1 MKNLF
6 AISGPSGTGKT
17 TLCRGLQKKYP
28 EVSFSVSCTTR
39 KKRFNEIDGQD
50 YHFISIE
57 EFTEYISNNKFI
69 EYETVHGD
77 YYGTLKKTVEDS
89 ILNKKLLLL
98 EVDVKGAKTIKCL
111 YPDNLVTIFI
121 LPPSLDNLQN
131 RLINRGTDSDTRIK
145 KRLTR
150 LELELKEKD
159 WFDYHIINNEIENAT
174 REFITIIEKQTIGVF
189 NEPKT
194 SIFQQNR

>member
-17 TLCRGLQKKYP
+17 TLCRGLQKIHP

-39 KKRFNEIDGQD
+39 KKRSNEIYGKD

-57 EFTEYISNNKFI
+57 KFTENISNNKFI

-145 KRLTR
+145 KRLNR

-159 WFDYHIINNEIENAT
+159 WFDYHIINNQIENAT
-174 REFITIIEKQTIGVF
+174 RELITIIEK
-189 NEPKT
+189 
-194 SIFQQNR
+194 

>member
-17 TLCRGLQKKYP
+17 TLCRGLQKKLP

-57 EFTEYISNNKFI
+57 EFTEDISNNKFI

-121 LPPSLDNLQN
+121 LPPSLNNLQN

-194 SIFQQNR
+194 SIFQQNG

>member
-1 MKNLF
+1 MNNLF

-17 TLCRGLQKKYP
+17 TLCRGLQKKLP

-57 EFTEYISNNKFI
+57 EFTEDISNNKFI

-194 SIFQQNR
+194 SIFQQNG

>member
-17 TLCRGLQKKYP
+17 TLCRGLQKKLP

-57 EFTEYISNNKFI
+57 EFTEHISNNKFI

-121 LPPSLDNLQN
+121 LPPSLENLQN

-145 KRLTR
+145 KRLNR

-194 SIFQQNR
+194 SIFQQNG

>member
-17 TLCRGLQKKYP
+17 TLCRGLQKKIP

-57 EFTEYISNNKFI
+57 EFTEDISNNKFI

-145 KRLTR
+145 NRLNR

-194 SIFQQNR
+194 SIFQQN

>member
-17 TLCRGLQKKYP
+17 TLCRGLQKKLP

-57 EFTEYISNNKFI
+57 EFTEDISNNKFI

-194 SIFQQNR
+194 SIFQQNG

>member
-39 KKRFNEIDGQD
+39 KKRSNEIVGKD

-57 EFTEYISNNKFI
+57 KFTENISHNKFV

-77 YYGTLKKTVEDS
+77 YYGTFKKTVEDS
-89 ILNKKLLLL
+89 IVNKKLLLL
-98 EVDVKGAKTIKCL
+98 EVDVKGAKTFKFL

-131 RLINRGTDSDTRIK
+131 RLINRGTDSETKIK

-150 LELELKEKD
+150 LALELKEKD
-159 WFDYHIINNEIENAT
+159 WFDYHIINNQIENAT
-174 REFITIIEKQTIGVF
+174 RELITIIEKQT
-189 NEPKT
+189 
-194 SIFQQNR
+194 

>member
-17 TLCRGLQKKYP
+17 TLCRGLQKTHP

-39 KKRFNEIDGQD
+39 KKRSNEIYGKD

-57 EFTEYISNNKFI
+57 KFTENISNNKFI

-77 YYGTLKKTVEDS
+77 YYGTFKKTVEDS

-131 RLINRGTDSDTRIK
+131 RLINRGTDSNTRIK
-145 KRLTR
+145 KRLNR

-194 SIFQQNR
+194 SIFQQNG

>member
-17 TLCRGLQKKYP
+17 TLCRGLQKKLP

-57 EFTEYISNNKFI
+57 EFTEDISNNKFI

-159 WFDYHIINNEIENAT
+159 WFDYHIINNEIKNAT

-194 SIFQQNR
+194 SIFQQNG

>member
-17 TLCRGLQKKYP
+17 TLCRGLQKKLP

-57 EFTEYISNNKFI
+57 EFTEDISNNKFI

-131 RLINRGTDSDTRIK
+131 RLINRGTDSDIRIK

-194 SIFQQNR
+194 SIFQQNG

>member
-17 TLCRGLQKKYP
+17 TLCRGLQKKLS

-150 LELELKEKD
+150 LELELKEKN

-194 SIFQQNR
+194 SIFQQNG

>member
-17 TLCRGLQKKYP
+17 TLCRGLQKKLP

-39 KKRFNEIDGQD
+39 KKRFNEIDCQD

-57 EFTEYISNNKFI
+57 EFTEDISNNKFI

-121 LPPSLDNLQN
+121 LPPSLENLQN

-194 SIFQQNR
+194 SIFQQNG

>member
-17 TLCRGLQKKYP
+17 TLCRCLQKKLP

-57 EFTEYISNNKFI
+57 EFTEDISNNKFI

-174 REFITIIEKQTIGVF
+174 REFITIIETQTIGVF

-194 SIFQQNR
+194 SIFQQNG

>member
-17 TLCRGLQKKYP
+17 TLCRGLQKKLP

-57 EFTEYISNNKFI
+57 EFTEDISNNKFI

-111 YPDNLVTIFI
+111 YPNNLVTIFI
-121 LPPSLDNLQN
+121 LPPILDNLQN

-145 KRLTR
+145 KRLNR

-194 SIFQQNR
+194 SIFQQNG

>member
-17 TLCRGLQKKYP
+17 TLCRGLQKKLP

-50 YHFISIE
+50 YHFILIE
-57 EFTEYISNNKFI
+57 EFTKDISNNKFL
-69 EYETVHGD
+69 EYEAVHGD

-194 SIFQQNR
+194 SIFQQNG

>member
-17 TLCRGLQKKYP
+17 TLCRGLQKKLHG
-28 EVSFSVSCTTR
+28 VSFSVSCTTR

-57 EFTEYISNNKFI
+57 EFTEDISNNKFI

-145 KRLTR
+145 KRLNR

-194 SIFQQNR
+194 SIFQQNG

>member
-17 TLCRGLQKKYP
+17 TLCRGLQKKIP

-57 EFTEYISNNKFI
+57 EFTEDISNNKFI

-98 EVDVKGAKTIKCL
+98 EVDVKGAKTIKFL

-194 SIFQQNR
+194 SIFQQNG

>member
-17 TLCRGLQKKYP
+17 TLCRGLQKKLP

-57 EFTEYISNNKFI
+57 EFTEDISNNKFI

-150 LELELKEKD
+150 LELELKEKN

-194 SIFQQNR
+194 SIFQQNG

>member
-17 TLCRGLQKKYP
+17 TLCRGLQKKLP

-57 EFTEYISNNKFI
+57 EFTENISNNKFI

-194 SIFQQNR
+194 SIFQQNG

>member
-1 MKNLF
+1 M
-6 AISGPSGTGKT
+6 
-17 TLCRGLQKKYP
+17 
-28 EVSFSVSCTTR
+28 SFSVSCTTR

-57 EFTEYISNNKFI
+57 EFTEDISNNKFI

-194 SIFQQNR
+194 SIFQQNG

>member
-17 TLCRGLQKKYP
+17 TLCRGLQKKIP

-57 EFTEYISNNKFI
+57 EFTEDISNNKFI

-145 KRLTR
+145 NRLNR

-194 SIFQQNR
+194 SIFQQNG

>member
-17 TLCRGLQKKYP
+17 TLCRGLQKKIP

-57 EFTEYISNNKFI
+57 EFTEDISNNKFI

-194 SIFQQNR
+194 SIFQQNG

>member
-17 TLCRGLQKKYP
+17 TLCRGLQKKLP

-57 EFTEYISNNKFI
+57 EFTENISNNKFI

-131 RLINRGTDSDTRIK
+131 RLINRGTDSETKIK

-194 SIFQQNR
+194 SIFQQNG

>member
-17 TLCRGLQKKYP
+17 TLCRGLQKKLS

-57 EFTEYISNNKFI
+57 EFTEDISNNKFI

-194 SIFQQNR
+194 SIFQQNG

>member
-17 TLCRGLQKKYP
+17 TLCRGLQKKLP

-57 EFTEYISNNKFI
+57 EFTEDISNNKFI

-150 LELELKEKD
+150 LELELKEKN

-174 REFITIIEKQTIGVF
+174 SEFITIIEKQTIGVF
-189 NEPKT
+189 NESKT
-194 SIFQQNR
+194 SIFQQNG

>member
-17 TLCRGLQKKYP
+17 TLCRGLQKKLP

-57 EFTEYISNNKFI
+57 EFTEDISNNKFI

-111 YPDNLVTIFI
+111 YPNNLVTIFI
-121 LPPSLDNLQN
+121 LPPILDNLQN

-150 LELELKEKD
+150 LKLELKEKD

-189 NEPKT
+189 NESKT
-194 SIFQQNR
+194 SIF

>member
-17 TLCRGLQKKYP
+17 TLCRGLQKILP

-39 KKRFNEIDGQD
+39 NKRFNEIDGQD
-50 YHFISIE
+50 YYFISIE

-194 SIFQQNR
+194 SIFQQNG

>member
-1 MKNLF
+1 MKYLF

-17 TLCRGLQKKYP
+17 TLCRGLQKKLP

-57 EFTEYISNNKFI
+57 EFTEDISNNKFI

-194 SIFQQNR
+194 SIFQQNG

>member
-17 TLCRGLQKKYP
+17 TLCRGLQKKLP

-57 EFTEYISNNKFI
+57 KFTEDISNNKFI

-194 SIFQQNR
+194 SIFQQNG